1 LGIGNWLTVNT
12 KNMILL
18 SKKHISISLVAFGL
32 TSVVGCATKTTVNA
46 PLIEANSIA
55 QNLVSTAVA
64 QQPNSP
70 KFGKPIGC
78 TLGKDCFILLY
89 FDRDPSPAAVDFGC
103 GRQTYDGHDGTDFA
117 ISDAKV
123 MAKGVPVI
131 ASAAGKVLRVRD
143 GVIDRRLQ
151 NEADKAKVAGSECG
165 NGMVIDHG
173 GGWEAQYCHLRQGSV
188 VVKPGVSVA
197 KGAVLGMVGN
207 SGKASFPHVHV
218 TFRYQG
224 KAVDPFMGVNPKLG
238 CNVARNPIW
247 DQPLDYI
254 STGLIRAG
262 FAPKLPDDNAVWEG
276 QFAETKLAVN
286 SPALVFWV
294 QSYGVLKGDREKY
307 QLFDPSGKT
316 VVNNTSEIK
325 APSRTWLSSIG
336 KRNSPNSPLASG
348 VWRAEYRLTRG
359 DKVIAEV
366 KREVELR

>member
-1 LGIGNWLTVNT
+1 
-12 KNMILL
+12 MILL
-18 SKKHISISLVAFGL
+18 SKKHIYICVSLLTFGL
-32 TSVVGCATKTTVNA
+32 TSIFGCATKTAVNA
-46 PLIEANSIA
+46 PLIEASAIA
-55 QNLVSTAVA
+55 QNPVSTVA
-64 QQPNSP
+64 KQPSSR
-70 KFGKPIGC
+70 KFSQPIGC

-89 FDRDPSPAAVDFGC
+89 FDRDPGPVAVDFGC

-117 ISDAKV
+117 IPDAKA

-131 ASAAGKVLRVRD
+131 ASADGKVLRVRD

-151 NEADKAKVAGSECG
+151 NETDKASVAGTECG

-188 VVKPGVSVA
+188 VVKPGAQVA
-197 KGAVLGMVGN
+197 RGAVLGMVGN

-224 KAVDPFMGVNPKLG
+224 KAVDPFVGPDAKLG

-247 DQPLDYI
+247 DKPIDYI

-262 FAPKLPDDNAVWEG
+262 FAPKLPDDNAVWQGEFG
-276 QFAETKLAVN
+276 ETKLPAN

-294 QSYGVLKGDREKY
+294 QSYGVLKGDREQY
-307 QLFDPSGKT
+307 QLFAPNGKT
-316 VVNNTSEIK
+316 IVNNTSEIK

-336 KRNSPNSPLASG
+336 KRNSTNSPLTPG

-359 DKVIAEV
+359 DRVLAEV

>member
-1 LGIGNWLTVNT
+1 MIIS
-12 KNMILL
+12 KKQISAILL
-18 SKKHISISLVAFGL
+18 AFGL
-32 TSVVGCATKTTVNA
+32 TNLFGCANDTVVNA
-46 PLIEANSIA
+46 PLVQANTIA
-55 QNLVSTAVA
+55 QNLVSSVVA

-70 KFGKPIGC
+70 KFGQPIDC
-78 TLGKDCFILLY
+78 TLGKDCFILNY

-103 GRQTYDGHDGTDFA
+103 GRQTYNGHDGTDFA
-117 ISDAKV
+117 IPDAKA

-143 GVIDRRLQ
+143 GVVDRRLQ
-151 NEADKAKVAGSECG
+151 NETDKANVAGTECG

-188 VVKPGVSVA
+188 VVKPGAPVA
-197 KGAVLGMVGN
+197 KGVVLGMVGN

-224 KAVDPFMGVNPKLG
+224 KAVDPFVGPNAKLG

-262 FAPKLPDDNAVWEG
+262 FAPKPPDENAVWQGE
-276 QFAETKLAVN
+276 FAETKLPVN
-286 SPALVFWV
+286 SPALFFWV
-294 QSYGVLKGDREKY
+294 QSYGVLKGDREQY
-307 QLFDPSGKT
+307 QLFAPNGKT
-316 VVNNTSEIK
+316 IVNNTSEIK
-325 APSRTWLSSIG
+325 SPSRTWLSLIG
-336 KRNSPNSPLASG
+336 KRNSTDSPLTTG

-359 DKVIAEV
+359 DRVLAKV
-366 KREVELR
+366 KRELELR